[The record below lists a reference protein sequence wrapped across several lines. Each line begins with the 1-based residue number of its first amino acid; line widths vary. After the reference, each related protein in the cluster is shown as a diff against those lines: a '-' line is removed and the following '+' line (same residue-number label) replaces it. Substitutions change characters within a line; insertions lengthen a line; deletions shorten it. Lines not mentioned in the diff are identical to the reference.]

1 MSAPARVAI
10 VTGGGRGIGL
20 GVSQALVQERWNL
33 VFCGIKEPAAVADTV
48 RALQGAK
55 TEVLYVQA
63 DVSKREDRARL
74 IEETKRRF
82 GRLDALINNA
92 GVAPSVR
99 ADIME
104 AGEESFDRLIG
115 INLKGPY
122 FLTQLAANW
131 MREQRA
137 ANAAFTGSIINV
149 SSISATV
156 ASVNRGD
163 YCISKAGVGMA
174 TQLWAARLAEYGIAV
189 YEVRPGV
196 IKTDMTAGVTE
207 KYDKLIAGGL
217 MPQARWGL
225 PEDVGKAVAM
235 LARGD
240 LPYSTGQVVMVDG
253 GLTMQRL

>member
-1 MSAPARVAI
+1 MSRRVAL

-20 GVSQALVQERWNL
+20 GVSQALAAAGFDL
-33 VFCGIKEPAAVADTV
+33 VICGVREESAVAEVMRALAASGAAVH
-48 RALQGAK
+48 
-55 TEVLYVQA
+55 YVQA
-63 DVSKREDRARL
+63 DVSKADDRTKLIAAVRARF
-74 IEETKRRF
+74 R
-82 GRLDALINNA
+82 RLDVLVNNA

-99 ADIME
+99 ADIMD
-104 AGEESFDRLIG
+104 AGEESFDRLIA

-131 MREQRA
+131 MREERQA
-137 ANAAFTGSIINV
+137 DQAFAGCIINV

-174 TQLWAARLAEYGIAV
+174 TQLWASRLAEFGVNV
-189 YEVRPGV
+189 YEVRPGI
-196 IKTDMTAGVTE
+196 IKTDMTAGVVE

-217 MPQARWGL
+217 LLQPRWGS

-240 LPYSTGQVVMVDG
+240 LPYSTGQVLMVDG
-253 GLTMQRL
+253 GLTAQRL